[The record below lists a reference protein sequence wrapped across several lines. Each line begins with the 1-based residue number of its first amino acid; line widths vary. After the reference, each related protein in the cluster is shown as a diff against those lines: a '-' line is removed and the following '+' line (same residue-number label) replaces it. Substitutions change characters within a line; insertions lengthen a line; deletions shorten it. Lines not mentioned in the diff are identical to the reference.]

1 MRMNSDPEIALV
13 RISPGECIIA
23 DLEGERQCRS
33 SRGWRDKCHGGGHVP
48 RSPAMGRWKAR
59 GLKTKISEWEQQWTQ
74 ATVFANFDAACYEI
88 RTNEGCRSRGC
99 DKNRRWLCNAISAV
113 AQTGRWF
120 RLVLKS

>member
-33 SRGWRDKCHGGGHVP
+33 SRGWRDKCHGGGGVP

-59 GLKTKISEWEQQWTQ
+59 GLKAKISEWEQQWRKRQFLQILMRLVTKSEQ
-74 ATVFANFDAACYEI
+74 MRVVEAGDAI
-88 RTNEGCRSRGC
+88 RTDAGFATRY
-99 DKNRRWLCNAISAV
+99 
-113 AQTGRWF
+113 Q
-120 RLVLKS
+120 RLPRLDAGFDLF